1 MPPREWSKR
10 GAHSPRPRAVH
21 QGKRRAARR
30 ETMPGNGTAAAKAAR
45 RRNKEHR
52 FRKRFIRR
60 NAWTEK
66 VPPQESGESL
76 GNKNPRRRLSPRQQR
91 RAPENASGDGIS
103 APLSDDATPPPD
115 TRQARVQ
122 RGQRARRSR
131 AKRASVGRKTTP
143 ERRWGY
149 RLPTAPCIRENTARA
164 RAFKGDFVAVP
175 QRCKV
180 CDKNIESDTLSFKY
194 VFVLFLQKARPQ
206 VPQIHAPAPD
216 FQGGATFFPAVP
228 SDPCRRRRDLAGTSR
243 RTGSKR
249 SNKLCGRFRHV
260 PRGSKFA
267 PRRAAEADLA
277 MFMREGRHK
286 SGDCG
291 RSAASAGETAAC
303 RRQGTRVQ
311 TAPTAAPW
319 RGRPTAAAPGRGR
332 VVCARCRRLA
342 AFRQKKPAES
352 RASGGR
358 TCRAKKIS
366 AASWRC

>member
-1 MPPREWSKR
+1 
-10 GAHSPRPRAVH
+10 
-21 QGKRRAARR
+21 
-30 ETMPGNGTAAAKAAR
+30 MPGDGTAAAKAAR
-45 RRNKEHR
+45 RRKKEHR

-60 NAWTEK
+60 RNAWAEK
-66 VPPQESGESL
+66 APPQESGKSL
-76 GNKNPRRRLSPRQQR
+76 GNKNPRRRRLSPRQQQ

-103 APLSDDATPPPD
+103 APLPDDATPPPD
-115 TRQARVQ
+115 ARQARVQ

-164 RAFKGDFVAVP
+164 RAFKGDFVVVP
-175 QRCKV
+175 QRCKA

-194 VFVLFLQKARPQ
+194 VFVLFLQKAKPQ
-206 VPQIHAPAPD
+206 VPQIHAPTPD

-267 PRRAAEADLA
+267 PRRAADADLA
-277 MFMREGRHK
+277 SSCGRAGARAETAGAAPPRQVRLPPA
-286 SGDCG
+286 GDKEHACRPPRRLH
-291 RSAASAGETAAC
+291 RSAAGRTQPKTRPKPRCLRSMPPT
-303 RRQGTRVQ
+303 RRVQ
-311 TAPTAAPW
+311 T
-319 RGRPTAAAPGRGR
+319 
-332 VVCARCRRLA
+332 
-342 AFRQKKPAES
+342 KKSPPKVGLPAGEHAE
-352 RASGGR
+352 R
-358 TCRAKKIS
+358 KKIS